1 MNKKI
6 LLSFRIFDF
15 KFPLLCSNRGFWQ
28 PYKVYHLLGVGT
40 FLRCANV
47 IYCAQSLFDKASNCE
62 QKQCECIKY
71 VSGSVC
77 IFFFVLWSKKCSCVD
92 ENDGERFLFL
102 LALFLFRGRGEFSFN
117 LCLLYEGDR
126 KSMVADMKCAP
137 LCFSFFLIKKT
148 IIYSC
153 FLLELN

>member
-1 MNKKI
+1 MEYSTLKI
-6 LLSFRIFDF
+6 WLLRSIW
-15 KFPLLCSNRGFWQ
+15 SFWQ
-28 PYKVYHLLGVGT
+28 PYVHHLLGVGT

-71 VSGSVC
+71 VSGSMCV
-77 IFFFVLWSKKCSCVD
+77 FFFSFCEAKKCSCVD

-117 LCLLYEGDR
+117 LCLLYKGDG
-126 KSMVADMKCAP
+126 KSMVADMKCVP
-137 LCFSFFLIKKT
+137 LCVSFFLINKT
-148 IIYSC
+148 IIPSC
-153 FLLELN
+153 FLI